1 MASVIKS
8 IAFKNFYNFY
18 GDFENNTFTFSE
30 GLNIINADN
39 GMGKSK
45 MYNGFLWIIKDMV
58 YDSDLREPDGVVHSA
73 IKIASEKA
81 KNTDEVVDFGVRLVF
96 EDDRK
101 EYTITKSIK
110 LTKDYASEI
119 GWKVS
124 LPRTDVLELDL
135 LTHNSAIVYDLARQ
149 EEIIKVR
156 LLSATMQPYSLLQ
169 GEAIDNIVDLTDSS
183 NLASTVEALTDLS
196 ELKIIEKTCKTLYS
210 GADKDLSTKQKACAQ
225 NKKGFDD
232 AQAEKANILKQIK
245 GSEESI
251 ELYKKELQQ
260 ATEEADKYKG
270 ILANTEKR
278 VEYREKLIALRT
290 QLGKKEKEL
299 ESLLASINDNLFAKN
314 PLPWLLYG
322 TEGYVDAFIEKRGKY
337 TEAMLAKKVLANPE
351 ALLASILP
359 EGSPDDASLSKMLEE
374 CRCFVC
380 NRPFTKDDE
389 HYKHVEM
396 LRNRSLKKPTSND
409 AKFKAFFGDIQKAV
423 SPYMTVD
430 TIFASIASSIK
441 TQKAIENEIKTIHDQ
456 INTTLTEFK
465 NYGGSDNEDS
475 GISDEN
481 ILSAYDKALNAINL
495 NQGYLTS
502 ATNQVIKLK
511 EDLKACDKKLSEYG
525 GAAVPQSYRDL
536 KEIIEDA
543 QIAFDRTKQRIYDEV
558 IETLEKKSNDFY
570 QKLTA
575 GNNVDG
581 GKLSFSKTSY
591 DSIQLKVY
599 NEAGGELTGASEGF
613 QRMKK
618 IAVLMAIISS
628 KFGGGKFEYPFI
640 ADAPF
645 SAFGKNFINN
655 FFDTVPTVFKQ
666 CIIMIKDLYDVNSP
680 QRISEDG
687 QEILEKMKNGELPGT
702 FYVLTV
708 PEVGDPVNM
717 ITDIHSYKK

>member
-18 GDFENNTFTFSE
+18 GDFEKNIFTFKE

-58 YDSDLREPDGVVHSA
+58 YDSDVRELDGVVHSA

-81 KNTDEVVDFGVRLVF
+81 KSTEDVVDFGVKLVF
-96 EDDRK
+96 EDERK
-101 EYTITKSIK
+101 EYTVTKSIK
-110 LTKDYASEI
+110 LTKDFSSEV

-135 LTHNSAIVYDLARQ
+135 LTHNSAIVYDIARQ

-196 ELKIIEKTCKTLYS
+196 ELKVIEKTCKTLFS
-210 GADKDLSTKQKACAQ
+210 GADKDLSNKQKSCTQ
-225 NKKGFDD
+225 NKKGFEE
-232 AQAEKANILKQIK
+232 AQAEKANILKQID
-245 GSEESI
+245 GSLASI

-278 VEYREKLIALRT
+278 VEYREKLIGLRAE
-290 QLGKKEKEL
+290 LADKEKRL
-299 ESLLASINDNLFAKN
+299 GDLLSSVNDNLFKKN
-314 PLPWLLYG
+314 PIPWLLYG
-322 TEGYVDAFIEKRGKY
+322 TDGYVDAFTEKRSKY
-337 TEAMLAKKVLANPE
+337 TEAILAKKVMANPE

-359 EGSPDDASLSKMLEE
+359 EGSPDDASLNKMLEK
-374 CRCFVC
+374 CICFVC
-380 NRPFTKDDE
+380 NRPFAKGDE
-389 HYKHVEM
+389 HYQHVKM
-396 LRNRSLKKPTSND
+396 LRDRSLHKPTTEDS
-409 AKFKAFFGDIQKAV
+409 KFKAFFGDIQKAV
-423 SPYMTVD
+423 SPFMSVD
-430 TIFASIASSIK
+430 TIFASIANAIK
-441 TQKAIENEIKTIHDQ
+441 AQKDLENDIKGLRERIS
-456 INTTLTEFK
+456 TTLSEFK
-465 NYGGSDNEDS
+465 NYGGTESEED
-475 GISDEN
+475 GVSDEN
-481 ILSAYDKALNAINL
+481 ILSAYDKALNAIQL
-495 NQGYLTS
+495 NKGYLNS
-502 ATNQVIKLK
+502 ATAQVNKLK
-511 EDLKACDKKLSEYG
+511 DDLKVVDKRLSEFG
-525 GAAVPQSYRDL
+525 GAAVPQSYKDL
-536 KEIIEDA
+536 KEIIFDA
-543 QIAFDRTKQRIYDEV
+543 QAVFDRTKQRIYDEV
-558 IETLEKKSNDFY
+558 IDTLEKKSNEFY

-575 GNNVDG
+575 GNNVEG

-591 DSIQLKVY
+591 DSIQLKVF

-655 FFDTVPTVFKQ
+655 FFDTVPSVFKQ
-666 CIIMIKDLYDVNSP
+666 CIIMIKDLYDVTSP
-680 QRISEDG
+680 EKISEDG
-687 QEILEKMKNGELPGT
+687 EEILERMKNGELAGT
-702 FYVLTV
+702 FYVLSI
-708 PEVGDPVNM
+708 PEVSDPVNM
-717 ITDIHSYKK
+717 ITEIHPYKQ

>member
-8 IAFKNFYNFY
+8 IAFNNFYNFY

-169 GEAIDNIVDLTDSS
+169 GEAIDSIVDLTDSS

-299 ESLLASINDNLFAKN
+299 ESLLSSINDNLFAKN

-322 TEGYVDAFIEKRGKY
+322 TEGYVDAFIEKRAKY

-396 LRNRSLKKPTSND
+396 LRNRSLKKPTTDD
-409 AKFKAFFGDIQKAV
+409 AKFKAFFGDIQKTV
-423 SPYMTVD
+423 SPFMTVD

-441 TQKAIENEIKTIHDQ
+441 AQKAIENEIKTIHD
-456 INTTLTEFK
+456 
-465 NYGGSDNEDS
+465 
-475 GISDEN
+475 
-481 ILSAYDKALNAINL
+481 
-495 NQGYLTS
+495 
-502 ATNQVIKLK
+502 
-511 EDLKACDKKLSEYG
+511 
-525 GAAVPQSYRDL
+525 
-536 KEIIEDA
+536 
-543 QIAFDRTKQRIYDEV
+543 
-558 IETLEKKSNDFY
+558 
-570 QKLTA
+570 
-575 GNNVDG
+575 
-581 GKLSFSKTSY
+581 
-591 DSIQLKVY
+591 
-599 NEAGGELTGASEGF
+599 
-613 QRMKK
+613 
-618 IAVLMAIISS
+618 
-628 KFGGGKFEYPFI
+628 
-640 ADAPF
+640 
-645 SAFGKNFINN
+645 
-655 FFDTVPTVFKQ
+655 
-666 CIIMIKDLYDVNSP
+666 
-680 QRISEDG
+680 
-687 QEILEKMKNGELPGT
+687 
-702 FYVLTV
+702 
-708 PEVGDPVNM
+708 
-717 ITDIHSYKK
+717 